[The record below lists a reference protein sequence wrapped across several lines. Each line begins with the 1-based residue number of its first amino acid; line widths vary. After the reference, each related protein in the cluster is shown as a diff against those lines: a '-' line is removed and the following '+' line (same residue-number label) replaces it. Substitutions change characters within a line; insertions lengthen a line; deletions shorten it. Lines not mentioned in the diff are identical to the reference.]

1 MSAFWF
7 EPTFVEF
14 LATSSLKSISDQLV
28 TFTNHPPLLNI
39 LTFWNHSYLKT
50 FDFEGLLRHL
60 YQWIN
65 FNILPSY
72 LVWALCPARFRHWA
86 RGSRETVGNLLNITL
101 SLQSLLFSNYLLP
114 LLICAVSNISSN
126 VKTVHVVEGLPTD
139 RATFIRSAKLGA
151 WIT

>member
-1 MSAFWF
+1 MQCLLSGSSRLLWN
-7 EPTFVEF
+7 F
-14 LATSSLKSISDQLV
+14 LPLLLSNLLV
-28 TFTNHPPLLNI
+28 KFTNHPPLLNI
-39 LTFWNHSYLKT
+39 LTFWNYSYLKT
-50 FDFEGLLRHL
+50 FDFEGLLIHL

-114 LLICAVSNISSN
+114 LLICAVSNICSKEFMWLKDYQQIGRHLSGRQSW
-126 VKTVHVVEGLPTD
+126 EPE
-139 RATFIRSAKLGA
+139 
-151 WIT
+151 